1 MIQRFIQQQL
11 PSFAQTAHPVMR
23 YTLLREGRKIRPNLR
38 VLRMLMMALFLTIL
52 IFFGYSVATQ
62 FGTRPLDEITN
73 FSDNGFGGLLSILD
87 RVYLILFWPLVL
99 IQIGMRLGAFAA
111 TTGTITQESS
121 RGTWETLKLTTDG
134 AGLALRTRWF
144 SVFYQLRY
152 LLFLVV
158 ALRVFFVIVALAD
171 FVTFNGQY
179 INLALTGSVPLGSD
193 PAASTIALSLNNTLF
208 GIVCIA
214 LQFVA
219 ALIAPFT
226 VLAFDAALG
235 TLLGVMVRGRWMGIL
250 SQILILLLRLVISGV
265 ALMVGAWALNFSL
278 FFSSPG
284 VISSTSGATII
295 ASSSLRDA
303 FVGFPGIFVG
313 LVEGDLGL
321 TLLFMSN
328 ASQRIYTINYGILIG
343 IAALLYFLLQALLAK
358 LMLGLAVRLAN
369 RAGRN

>member
-1 MIQRFIQQQL
+1 
-11 PSFAQTAHPVMR
+11 
-23 YTLLREGRKIRPNLR
+23 
-38 VLRMLMMALFLTIL
+38 
-52 IFFGYSVATQ
+52 
-62 FGTRPLDEITN
+62 
-73 FSDNGFGGLLSILD
+73 
-87 RVYLILFWPLVL
+87 
-99 IQIGMRLGAFAA
+99 
-111 TTGTITQESS
+111 
-121 RGTWETLKLTTDG
+121 
-134 AGLALRTRWF
+134 LRTRWF

-193 PAASTIALSLNNTLF
+193 PAANTIALSLNNTLF

-235 TLLGVMVRGRWMGIL
+235 TLLGVLVRGRWMGIL
-250 SQILILLLRLVISGV
+250 SQILILLLRLAISGA
-265 ALMVGAWALNFSL
+265 ALIIGAWALNFSL
-278 FFSSPG
+278 FFNSPG

-313 LVEGDLGL
+313 IVEGDLGL